1 MKRHASPF
9 QSRSLAALA
18 LLAVL
23 LVTLSGTVARSQEYA
38 ARAGDVLDIVVIGDG
53 DVSRLV
59 TVSPEGSILLPL
71 VGNVSVVGLTLKQ
84 IEDRLVELLKK
95 FIKEPKVV
103 VTLRQGTTDKDFV
116 YVLGQVARPGPY
128 EFRRGWTVAEL
139 LAMAGGAAPHAALRR
154 AVVLRRSVAIPIDLE
169 KLLATGDTSQNP
181 ELKPGDVL
189 VVPELNERVLVLGE
203 VAQPGYQDL
212 KEGDRIVDTL
222 TRAGGPTIKAA
233 PEGIAI
239 MRNGEPV
246 KVNLEVFLRQGD
258 LSQNVMMQAGDVV
271 NVPETDRRVLVMGEV
286 AKPGR
291 YFLDPHTPSRVLDAI
306 MMAGGPNRGAKLTA
320 TMVIREVGD
329 KPSSIPINLGQA
341 LRNGSSDQNIIIKP
355 GDVVYVPTGFQV
367 QLHDVLQ
374 TISGMWLLRY
384 LLGIP

>member
-1 MKRHASPF
+1 MIRHTSPLLG
-9 QSRSLAALA
+9 RSLVILA
-18 LLAVL
+18 VVAVL
-23 LVTLSGTVARSQEYA
+23 LVTLSATGARSQEYA
-38 ARAGDVLDIVVIGDG
+38 ARAGDVLDVVVIGDG
-53 DVSRLV
+53 DLSRLV
-59 TVSPEGSILLPL
+59 TVSPEGSIFLPM
-71 VGNVSVVGLTLKQ
+71 VGNVNVVGLTLKQ
-84 IEDRLVELLKK
+84 IEDRLVDLLKK

-116 YVLGQVARPGPY
+116 YVLGQVTRPGPY

-212 KEGDRIVDTL
+212 KEGDRIIDTL

-239 MRNGEPV
+239 MRNGQPV
-246 KVNLEVFLRQGD
+246 KVSLEVFLRQGD
-258 LSQNVMMQAGDVV
+258 MDQNVLMQAGDVV

-291 YFLDPHTPSRVLDAI
+291 YFLETRIPSRVLDAL
-306 MMAGGPNRGAKLTA
+306 MMAGGPNKGAKLSA
-320 TMVIREVGD
+320 AMVIRQVSG
-329 KPSSIPINLGQA
+329 KPASIPVNLEHA
-341 LRNGSSDQNIIIKP
+341 LKNGSSEQNIVVRP

-374 TISGMWLLRY
+374 TISGMWLLRWFF
-384 LLGIP
+384 GIR